1 MKTMYVRMENPIV
14 EARHHSGLS
23 LDRLGKKLSLSKQ
36 YLSRAE
42 QATYS
47 GLNNALVKWAS
58 EQNGVSRGA
67 IMQRYFDFQRI
78 VRENTKTN
86 VNPSLLARRGSK
98 LPGHVIFTS
107 WREQYWSSPTAFS
120 NALCVHPESVKTYE
134 EGMLS
139 SMPDQLR
146 KALHSIG
153 MIDPNWSEAPV
164 SPSTASTP
172 SKALTYRNR
181 GQVA

>member
-47 GLNNALVKWAS
+47 GLNTALVRWAA

-67 IMQRYFDFQRI
+67 IMQRYYEFQRM
-78 VRENTKTN
+78 VRETTKIN

-98 LPGHVIFTS
+98 LPGYVVFTG
-107 WREQYWSSPTAFS
+107 WREMYWSSPTSFS
-120 NALCVHPESVKTYE
+120 NAMCVHPESVKSYE
-134 EGMLS
+134 EGMIS
-139 SMPDQLR
+139 AMPDQLR
-146 KALHSIG
+146 KALNSIG
-153 MIDPNWSEAPV
+153 LIDPNWTEAPV
-164 SPSTASTP
+164 RPQTAPAP
-172 SKALTYRNR
+172 SKALTYPQ
-181 GQVA
+181 GG